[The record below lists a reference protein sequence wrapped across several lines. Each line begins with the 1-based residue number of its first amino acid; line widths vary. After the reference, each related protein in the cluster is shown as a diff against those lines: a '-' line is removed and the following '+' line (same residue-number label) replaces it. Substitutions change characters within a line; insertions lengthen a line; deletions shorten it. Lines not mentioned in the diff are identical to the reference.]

1 MGLEKEV
8 LNFNMADG
16 YVGQKEF
23 SEEVIELKRVSKKT
37 SGGSKMGFTALV
49 VIGNKK
55 GRVGSGVGKATDVPS
70 AIQKAITKAK
80 KEMVDIKLKG
90 TTISHEVTNKY
101 GAAEVFLK
109 PAPKGSGIIAGGSVR
124 KVLAI
129 VGIRDISAKMLGSNN
144 KTSNVRCTI
153 GALKKLKG

>member
-1 MGLEKEV
+1 MY
-8 LNFNMADG
+8 DG
-16 YVGQKEF
+16 FVNQKELQ
-23 SEEVIELKRVSKKT
+23 EEVIELKRVSKKT

-49 VIGNKK
+49 VVGNKK

-70 AIQKAITKAK
+70 AIQKALTKARRS
-80 KEMVDIKLKG
+80 MVDVKLKD
-90 TTISHEVTNKY
+90 TTIAHQVSFKY

-124 KVLAI
+124 KGLGA
-129 VGIRDISAKMLGSNN
+129 VGIRDVSAKMLGSNN

-153 GALKKLKG
+153 GALIKLKGMD

>member
-1 MGLEKEV
+1 MGEGFV
-8 LNFNMADG
+8 N
-16 YVGQKEF
+16 QKELQ
-23 SEEVIELKRVSKKT
+23 EEVIELKRVSKKT
-37 SGGSKMGFTALV
+37 TGGSKMSFTALV
-49 VIGNKK
+49 VVGNKK

-70 AIQKAITKAK
+70 AIQKALTKARRS
-80 KEMVDIKLKG
+80 MVDIKLNE
-90 TTISHEVTNKY
+90 TTIAHQVSFKY

-124 KVLAI
+124 KVLGA

-153 GALKKLKG
+153 GALLKLKGMNELRSTNKN

>member
-1 MGLEKEV
+1 MSEGFV
-8 LNFNMADG
+8 N
-16 YVGQKEF
+16 QKELQ
-23 SEEVIELKRVSKKT
+23 EEVIELKRVSKKT
-37 SGGSKMGFTALV
+37 TGGSKMSFTALV
-49 VIGNKK
+49 VVGNKK

-70 AIQKAITKAK
+70 AIQKALTKARRS
-80 KEMVDIKLKG
+80 MVDVKLNE
-90 TTISHEVTNKY
+90 TTIAHQVSFKY

-124 KVLAI
+124 KVLGA

-153 GALKKLKG
+153 GALKKLKGMNELRSAGKN

>member
-1 MGLEKEV
+1 MSEGFV
-8 LNFNMADG
+8 N
-16 YVGQKEF
+16 QKELQ
-23 SEEVIELKRVSKKT
+23 EEVIELKRVSKKT
-37 SGGSKMGFTALV
+37 TGGSKMSFTALV
-49 VIGNKK
+49 VVGNKK

-70 AIQKAITKAK
+70 AIQKALTKARRS
-80 KEMVDIKLKG
+80 MVDVKLNE
-90 TTISHEVTNKY
+90 TTISHQVSFKY

-124 KVLAI
+124 KVLGA

-153 GALKKLKG
+153 GALKKLKGMDELRSAGKN